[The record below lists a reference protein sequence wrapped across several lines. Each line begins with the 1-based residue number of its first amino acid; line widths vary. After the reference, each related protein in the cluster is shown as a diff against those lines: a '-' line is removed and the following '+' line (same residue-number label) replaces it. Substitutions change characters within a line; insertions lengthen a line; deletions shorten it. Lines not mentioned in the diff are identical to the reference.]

1 MRDMLRKSYQVQK
14 EVAQN
19 GRFEGNISL
28 SELKR
33 LGELVHF
40 EAADSKGPGIAVS
53 FEFVRSEF
61 DTPMLVGHLQT
72 SLDLECQRCLKPIQT
87 PMELDFRLMI
97 DASDEIVGQSSL
109 DTLYSDDGCIDIV
122 EVVEDELILAVP
134 LVAMHEDT
142 ACNEHWPLSGPH
154 TGPLTDSQSEAAEKE
169 NPFAVL
175 QQLKTTD

>member
-1 MRDMLRKSYQVQK
+1 MRDKLRKRYQVQK
-14 EVAQN
+14 ELTQN
-19 GRFEGNISL
+19 GRFEGEIAL

-33 LGELVHF
+33 LGELVDL
-40 EAADSKGPGIAVS
+40 EAPDPAARKVTVS

-61 DTPMLVGHLQT
+61 DIPMLVGHLQA

-97 DASDEIVGQSSL
+97 DASDEIVRQSSL
-109 DTLYSDDGCIDIV
+109 DTLYSDDGYIDIT

-142 ACNEHWPLSGPH
+142 ACNEDW
-154 TGPLTDSQSEAAEKE
+154 PLTDSQPEGAAKE

>member
-1 MRDMLRKSYQVQK
+1 MRNKLRKRYHVHK
-14 EVAQN
+14 EVNQN
-19 GRFEGNISL
+19 GSFEGNIAL

-33 LGELVHF
+33 LGELVDIG
-40 EAADSKGPGIAVS
+40 EPGSKERKIAVS
-53 FEFVRSEF
+53 FEFVRNEF
-61 DTPMLVGHLQT
+61 DIPTLVGHLQT
-72 SLDLECQRCLKPIQT
+72 SLELECQRCLKPIRT

-97 DASDEIVGQSSL
+97 DASDEIVRQSSL
-109 DTLYSDDGCIDIV
+109 DSLYSEDGYIDIT

-142 ACNEHWPLSGPH
+142 ACNEHWPH
-154 TGPLTDSQSEAAEKE
+154 AGPLADSQSEGSVKE

>member
-1 MRDMLRKSYQVQK
+1 MRDMLRKRYQVQK
-14 EVAQN
+14 EVTQN
-19 GRFEGNISL
+19 GRFEGNIPL

-40 EAADSKGPGIAVS
+40 EAADSKAPEIAVS

-61 DTPMLVGHLQT
+61 DIPMLVGHLQT

-87 PMELDFRLMI
+87 PMELDFRLII
-97 DASDEIVGQSSL
+97 DANDEIVRQSSL
-109 DTLYSDDGCIDIV
+109 DTLYSDDGYIDIV

-142 ACNEHWPLSGPH
+142 ACNSDWPN
-154 TGPLTDSQSEAAEKE
+154 TGPLTDSQSEAAVKE

-175 QQLKTTD
+175 EQLKTKD

>member
-1 MRDMLRKSYQVQK
+1 MRDKLRKRYQVQK
-14 EVAQN
+14 EVTQN
-19 GRFEGNISL
+19 GRFEGVVEL

-33 LGELVHF
+33 LGELVHI
-40 EAADSKGPGIAVS
+40 EEPESTEREIAVS
-53 FEFVRSEF
+53 FEFVRNEF
-61 DTPMLVGHLQT
+61 DIPMLVGHLQA

-97 DASDEIVGQSSL
+97 DASDEIVRQSSQ
-109 DTLYSDDGCIDIV
+109 DTLYSDDGYIDIT

-134 LVAMHEDT
+134 LVSMHEDT
-142 ACNEHWPLSGPH
+142 ACNQDLLIKGQ
-154 TGPLTDSQSEAAEKE
+154 LTDSQAEAAEKE

>member
-1 MRDMLRKSYQVQK
+1 MRDKLRKRYQVQK

-19 GRFEGNISL
+19 GCYEGEIAL

-33 LGELVHF
+33 LGEMLHSTGDT
-40 EAADSKGPGIAVS
+40 EAAGNVTLDFGFS
-53 FEFVRSEF
+53 RNEF
-61 DTPMLVGHLQT
+61 DIPMLAGRLQT
-72 SLDLECQRCLKPIQT
+72 RLGLECQRCLQPLEL
-87 PMELDFRLMI
+87 PLELDFRLMI
-97 DASDEIVGQSSL
+97 DASDELLRHSSE
-109 DTLYSDDGCIDIV
+109 DTLYSVDGFVDIA

-142 ACNEHWPLSGPH
+142 ACNENWQASGSIS
-154 TGPLTDSQSEAAEKE
+154 DSTVKE